1 MQDNFS
7 IRNWKNTVLHEDAF
21 SEGTGELDVYGYR
34 TQHFDMCPA
43 ATILFK
49 DIIAGQYTDGV
60 PSVKEETEI
69 IGLAKLHDALFGLE
83 KEALEAGEKYTDK
96 SVLDQAER
104 LENLIYEIASK
115 LGLEDE
121 VKEYI
126 PNHIDRIAN
135 VVGNPEDALGEQDEL
150 EADDIELEIP
160 GDESTAT
167 VDKAMQAKASKQDK
181 IIQDFKRLQDQM
193 KTHLELYKTSESEE
207 NKKTALQMLKNLT
220 PEFQAAKKEYE
231 KLKGVKL

>member
-21 SEGTGELDVYGYR
+21 NEGTGEVDVYGYR

-43 ATILFK
+43 ATTLFK

-60 PSVKEETEI
+60 PSAKEEASVI
-69 IGLAKLHDALFGLE
+69 AMAKLHDALFNME
-83 KEALEAGEKYTDK
+83 KKALGYGEVDK
-96 SVLDQAER
+96 SYLDQAQR
-104 LENLIYEIASK
+104 LENEIYMQARN
-115 LGLEDE
+115 LDLEDE
-121 VKEYI
+121 VKAYI
-126 PNHIDRIAN
+126 PGHIDRIAN
-135 VVGNPEDALGEQDEL
+135 VVVNPADVSEQDEL

-160 GDESTAT
+160 GETPT
-167 VDKAMQAKASKQDK
+167 VDKTVQAKASRQDK
-181 IIQDFKRLQDQM
+181 VIQDFKRLQDQM

-220 PEFQAAKKEYE
+220 PEFQAAKKKYE

>member
-7 IRNWKNTVLHEDAF
+7 IRSWKNEKL
-21 SEGTGELDVYGYR
+21 Y
-34 TQHFDMCPA
+34 
-43 ATILFK
+43 
-49 DIIAGQYTDGV
+49 
-60 PSVKEETEI
+60 KEEYDAAA
-69 IGLAKLHDALFGLE
+69 AK
-83 KEALEAGEKYTDK
+83 
-96 SVLDQAER
+96 
-104 LENLIYEIASK
+104 
-115 LGLEDE
+115 
-121 VKEYI
+121 VK
-126 PNHIDRIAN
+126 
-135 VVGNPEDALGEQDEL
+135 EQDEL

-167 VDKAMQAKASKQDK
+167 VDKAVQAKASKQDK

-220 PEFQAAKKEYE
+220 PEFQAAKKAYE